1 MQEVFFCLLLVMS
14 SVNFDVCSI
23 VFVMYFLIGAPF
35 SNFVLLRDY
44 CIPLSL
50 NGFPNATTLLSL
62 SFEFGIKSGDAV
74 LLLIRS
80 CWCDGF
86 HNKVHRLFGL
96 YVTKLIWR
104 TCQR

>member
-1 MQEVFFCLLLVMS
+1 MS

-23 VFVMYFLIGAPF
+23 VFVKYLLIGVPFLI
-35 SNFVLLRDY
+35 FVLLRDY
-44 CIPLSL
+44 CTPLSL
-50 NGFPNATTLLSL
+50 NGFPNASTLLSL
-62 SFEFGIKSGDAV
+62 SFEFDIKSGDAV

-86 HNKVHRLFGL
+86 HYKVHCLFGL

-104 TCQR
+104 TCQG